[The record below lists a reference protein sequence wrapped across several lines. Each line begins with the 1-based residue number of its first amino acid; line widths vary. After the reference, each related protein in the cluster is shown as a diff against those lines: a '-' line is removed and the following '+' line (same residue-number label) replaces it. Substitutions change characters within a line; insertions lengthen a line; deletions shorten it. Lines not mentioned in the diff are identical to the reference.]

1 MNEKERNLSKTQV
14 LFFGSLCVLV
24 ASFVAW
30 LVNLE
35 IALQAIFPDLIVI
48 SDLLPLGVYA
58 WLEWLSADLSTIS
71 TLVPVLLALFPCVQS
86 WRVLRAGNDGS
97 ARQAISSDP
106 YPENFPYF
114 LVMLGLAGTLYGLLI
129 GLDVSGVKEL
139 GEKTQTVDKINDS
152 LDQLLGG
159 TATALLSSLLGLIG
173 AFLAASP
180 FAWIFKWATEL
191 TEEDGLGLSETI
203 ERLVGDMRSLGDA
216 SRAFGERLDGTSI
229 QDVPATLAE
238 IKTELAGL
246 RQELTK
252 ANERI
257 DGLGNSQREGQ
268 AMLAPLQE
276 LGRLGNLEN
285 LLARIGDA
293 HEAGNETEQRM
304 LGSLES
310 MHRDQLMQAR
320 KTNDDFAGMAQSLRE
335 MEQYLA
341 ELKESGASGIEKL
354 EEMVSQI
361 RSANATLNL
370 SREEAR
376 SQREEMLD
384 LLKKAHADRKAERNA
399 LRSAFGQFALSNE
412 PTSEGE
418 EN

>member
-1 MNEKERNLSKTQV
+1 MNEKERNLIKTQV
-14 LFFGSLCVLV
+14 LFFGSLCALV

-30 LVNLE
+30 LVNVE
-35 IALQAIFPDLIVI
+35 IALQAIFPDLIII
-48 SDLLPLGVYA
+48 SDLLPSGVYA

-71 TLVPVLLALFPCVQS
+71 TLVPVLLALFPCVQC
-86 WRVLRAGNDGS
+86 WNVLRAGNDEL
-97 ARQAISSDP
+97 ARRQLSSDP
-106 YPENFPYF
+106 YPENFSYF

-173 AFLAASP
+173 AFLAARP
-180 FAWIFKWATEL
+180 LTWIFQWATEL
-191 TEEDGLGLSETI
+191 DEEEELGLSETI

-268 AMLAPLQE
+268 AMLTPLQE

-285 LLARIGDA
+285 LLGRIGDA

-310 MHRDQLMQAR
+310 MQRDQLAQAH
-320 KTNDDFAGMAQSLRE
+320 KTNEDFAVMVQSLRE
-335 MEQYLA
+335 MEQYLV
-341 ELKESGASGIEKL
+341 ELKESGASGTEKL

-361 RSANATLNL
+361 RSANAILNL
-370 SREEAR
+370 SREVGQ
-376 SQREEMLD
+376 SQREEMLN
-384 LLKKAHADRKAERNA
+384 LLKAAQADRKAERNA